1 MACPPPTSTAL
12 VVSTRRAGARP
23 PRARSHPR
31 LSGRRCATLLA
42 ITLALLLLAP
52 PPAAADPPVWR
63 WPLPGQPR
71 ILRTFNPPPE
81 PWRSGHRGVDLA
93 ASPSTT
99 VLAPGPGTVTYAA
112 QLAGRGVV
120 SLLHPGGLRTTYL
133 PVQASVRRGQTVS
146 AGDPLGVL
154 EAVPGHCRE
163 PCLHWGL
170 LRGPRYLDPLLLL
183 AWAPIRLLPHW
194 HLPPIPLP
202 PPPLP

>member
-1 MACPPPTSTAL
+1 M
-12 VVSTRRAGARP
+12 
-23 PRARSHPR
+23 
-31 LSGRRCATLLA
+31 LLA
-42 ITLALLLLAP
+42 ITVAVLFLTP
-52 PPAAADPPVWR
+52 TPAAADPPDWR

-71 ILRTFNPPPE
+71 ILRPFNPPPE

-112 QLAGRGVV
+112 PLAGRGVV
-120 SLLHPGGLRTTYL
+120 SVLHPGGLRTTYL

-146 AGDPLGVL
+146 AGDRLGVV
-154 EAVPGHCRE
+154 EAVPGHCAE
-163 PCLHWGL
+163 SCLHWGL

-194 HLPPIPLP
+194 HLPPTPSTGILLP
-202 PPPLP
+202 SDTTTTTPPQRPTSQSD